1 MKKLEPSYTTG
12 RNVKWYSHFGK
23 HSGKSSNGETELPYD
38 PALSLL
44 GIYSRKKKIYIYR
57 KSYT

>member
-12 RNVKWYSHFGK
+12 RNVKWYSRFGK
-23 HSGKSSNGETELPYD
+23 HSAKSSNNETELPYD
-38 PALSLL
+38 SAISLL
-44 GIYSRKKKIYIYR
+44 GIYSRKEKIYVYR